1 MGLSKTQT
9 TSPVRMRPADK
20 KYVGKLARQ
29 TNISQAEV
37 LHRAVEL
44 LKREQQFEGMRETY
58 TTLSKSELAK
68 MQKESWLLDKASSD
82 GME

>member
-1 MGLSKTQT
+1 MRLAKTQT

-29 TNISQAEV
+29 TNISQAEI

-44 LKREQQFEGMRETY
+44 LKREHQFEGMRETY
-58 TTLSKSELAK
+58 ISLSKTELAK
-68 MQKESWLLDKASSD
+68 MQKESRLLDKASGD